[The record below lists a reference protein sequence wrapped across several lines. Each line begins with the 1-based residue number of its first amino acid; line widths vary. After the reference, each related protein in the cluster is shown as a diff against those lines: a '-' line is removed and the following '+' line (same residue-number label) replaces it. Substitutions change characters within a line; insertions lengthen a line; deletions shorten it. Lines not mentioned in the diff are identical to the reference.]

1 MKQFDFPAKFSL
13 GRVVATPGVLASV
26 PREEINDALNRHV
39 HGDWGV
45 MPEED
50 QRTNELALN
59 GGDRIFSAYLSS
71 TRIKFWII
79 TERDRSA
86 TTILLPSE
94 Y

>member
-13 GRVVATPGVLASV
+13 GRVVATPGVLAAV
-26 PREEINDALNRHV
+26 PRAEIDYALERHA

-45 MPEED
+45 MPDED
-50 QRTNELALN
+50 KHSNELALK

-71 TRIKFWII
+71 QEIKFWVI
-79 TERDRSA
+79 TEWDRSA
-86 TTILLPSE
+86 TTILLPNE

>member
-13 GRVVATPGVLASV
+13 GRVVATPGVLAAVS
-26 PREEINDALNRHV
+26 REEINDALNRHA

-50 QRTNELALN
+50 QHTNELALN

-71 TRIKFWII
+71 ADVRFWII
-79 TERDRSA
+79 TEWDRSA